1 MEMHFATVWE
11 AIADTV
17 PDAPAVVHGDRRL
30 TWSAYEQRAAR
41 LAAALTAHG
50 LEPDAK
56 VGLFLYNSPEYL
68 EAQFAG
74 MKQRLVPVNVN
85 YRYLDEELRYLL
97 DNADAE
103 ALVFHSS
110 LGERVAAVA
119 GRLPKLR
126 VLVEV
131 DDGVGA
137 GRVDRA
143 VRYEALVAAHEAA
156 ARIERPEDDVYMLYT
171 GGTTGM
177 PKGVMYAIGGITA
190 GLIESSYAGVGLPV
204 PASADEIPA
213 LVLGLR
219 DGGRAPVVIPACP
232 LMHGTGMWLGAM
244 LAHDA
249 GGVCVTLPSRSFD
262 THELWATVARER
274 ATTVTIVGDPF
285 AKPMLAALDAAAEQG
300 EPYDT
305 STLSFIVSSGVMFAA
320 ENKEALIDRVPQV
333 VIVDAIGSSE
343 GGMGLQLTAK
353 GLPVHTGR
361 FSQMPTT
368 KVFTEDG
375 REVVPGSG
383 EAGLV
388 AAGGNVPIG
397 YYKDAEKSARTF
409 KVINGRRY
417 SFPGDWATVETDG
430 SISLLGRG
438 SQTINTA
445 GEKVFPEEVEEAIKR
460 LPGVYDCLV
469 VGLPDE
475 RFGERVA
482 AVVALADGA
491 DISEDDVIAG
501 CRAQL
506 AAFKA
511 PRSVTFVA
519 HVPRAANGKADYR
532 TAKAMAGGPPTP

>member
-56 VGLFLYNSPEYL
+56 LGLFLYNSPEYL

-143 VRYEALVAAHEAA
+143 VRYEALVAAHEPA

-249 GGVCVTLPSRSFD
+249 GGVCVTLPSRVVRHPRALGDGGAGASD
-262 THELWATVARER
+262 DGDDRRRPVRQADARRPRRGRRAGRALRHEHAQLHRL
-274 ATTVTIVGDPF
+274 VGRDVRSR
-285 AKPMLAALDAAAEQG
+285 EQG
-300 EPYDT
+300 G
-305 STLSFIVSSGVMFAA
+305 L
-320 ENKEALIDRVPQV
+320 DR
-333 VIVDAIGSSE
+333 
-343 GGMGLQLTAK
+343 
-353 GLPVHTGR
+353 
-361 FSQMPTT
+361 
-368 KVFTEDG
+368 
-375 REVVPGSG
+375 PG
-383 EAGLV
+383 
-388 AAGGNVPIG
+388 AAGGHRRRHRFERGRHGTPAHREGPPGPHGAVLA
-397 YYKDAEKSARTF
+397 DAHHEGVHRGRPRGRARLRRSRP
-409 KVINGRRY
+409 GRRRRQR
-417 SFPGDWATVETDG
+417 PHRLLQG
-430 SISLLGRG
+430 S
-438 SQTINTA
+438 
-445 GEKVFPEEVEEAIKR
+445 
-460 LPGVYDCLV
+460 
-469 VGLPDE
+469 
-475 RFGERVA
+475 
-482 AVVALADGA
+482 
-491 DISEDDVIAG
+491 
-501 CRAQL
+501 
-506 AAFKA
+506 
-511 PRSVTFVA
+511 PRSRPA
-519 HVPRAANGKADYR
+519 RSR
-532 TAKAMAGGPPTP
+532 